1 MDAIRKKMQS
11 LKSETDGLYAIIDGF
26 EKATKVSA
34 AKADQVYFPTD
45 ADSILRKD
53 SIRNFI
59 ISVTRRSRSDE
70 SH

>member
-34 AKADQVYFPTD
+34 AKADQVRFPIY
-45 ADSILRKD
+45 AI
-53 SIRNFI
+53 
-59 ISVTRRSRSDE
+59 
-70 SH
+70 